1 MNKYLIRRIV
11 LGSIALFLI
20 LQAFNFMGHLPLF
33 KIREIEVAGN
43 QFLSKDDVLQN
54 LEIPADASWLWI
66 SGTKIFRKLKTLPQI
81 KECQIKKKFPGKI
94 LVLIQEYKPLFRV
107 HMGAQ
112 DWIFAGDGKILNSEQ
127 LKPESLAFLPELTGV
142 KKFDDLK
149 AILPD
154 VQYFLEQL
162 SHFAQA
168 QTIQFDA
175 SDKLNWEMLWNQKLL
190 IKIGDTSELSEKV
203 RVLKGLYPLI
213 LSKASQMQYIDLRA
227 PQNAVVRYR

>member
-1 MNKYLIRRIV
+1 MNKYLARRII
-11 LGSIALFLI
+11 LGTIALFLI
-20 LQAFNFMGHLPLF
+20 LQTFNFIGHLPLF

-43 QFLSKDDVLQN
+43 QFLTKDDVLQN
-54 LEIPADASWLWI
+54 LEIPRDASWLWI
-66 SGTKIFRKLKTLPQI
+66 SGSKILRKLKTLPQI

-107 HMGAQ
+107 HMAGQ

-149 AILPD
+149 PILPD
-154 VQYFLEQL
+154 VQYFLEQM

-190 IKIGDTSELSEKV
+190 IKIGDTSELPEKI
-203 RVLKGLYPLI
+203 RVLKGLYPVI
-213 LSKASQMQYIDLRA
+213 LSKSSQMQYIDLRA
-227 PQNAVVRYR
+227 PQNATIKYR

>member
-1 MNKYLIRRIV
+1 
-11 LGSIALFLI
+11 
-20 LQAFNFMGHLPLF
+20 
-33 KIREIEVAGN
+33 
-43 QFLSKDDVLQN
+43 
-54 LEIPADASWLWI
+54 
-66 SGTKIFRKLKTLPQI
+66 
-81 KECQIKKKFPGKI
+81 
-94 LVLIQEYKPLFRV
+94 VLIQEYKPLFRV
-107 HMGAQ
+107 HIGAQ

-127 LKPESLAFLPELTGV
+127 LKPESLVFLPELMGV

-149 AILPD
+149 SILPD

-190 IKIGDTSELSEKV
+190 IKIGDTSELPEKI

-213 LSKASQMQYIDLRA
+213 LSRNSQMQYIDLRA
-227 PQNAVVRYR
+227 PQNATIKYH